1 MEVFFVLWRHGTNLR
16 KTWITTENQCAKR
29 YEIITTPGEF
39 REEMLWLVG
48 LRCMCV
54 YDGIKSA
61 IHSRA
66 THVSYMNVENLK
78 IFLYPFWTMSSNKQ
92 CNACPKFWS
101 KKKQNSRS
109 IVELSFIY
117 KNTWLLPKMGGFH
130 PFRWR
135 FECNMKFKWP
145 WNEAL
150 YFLWI
155 NLHIEH
161 ARSKRHSSSSGFSYC
176 TPYIS
181 ACLGDNAIW
190 MLHQH
195 ISCASKFR

>member
-117 KNTWLLPKMGGFH
+117 KNTWLLPKMGVSTLYKNVYVKIVH
-130 PFRWR
+130 AHMCSPFLVEIWV
-135 FECNMKFKWP
+135 WY
-145 WNEAL
+145 L
-150 YFLWI
+150 YI
-155 NLHIEH
+155 
-161 ARSKRHSSSSGFSYC
+161 
-176 TPYIS
+176 
-181 ACLGDNAIW
+181 
-190 MLHQH
+190 ML
-195 ISCASKFR
+195 I